1 MTVNDLAKRTI
12 QPVGWRKD
20 NSRIPEEHLND
31 ILESATNM
39 PAALLTLPTKKP
51 FKIWVPH
58 REDELD
64 NALSCA
70 SIWAMHQC
78 QDQTFRNAS
87 TVLVYM
93 LTEPEHLDYKTDKVD
108 LSSRRHGESNI
119 PRNEIMDE
127 LIQQD
132 WNKTKELIDSQLQ
145 LEKTKKTNKDYSQR
159 PMLLNPFT
167 GWNAEHTSNLN
178 ITMGMAMGAVSL
190 RCRELGY
197 YCQFYTAYRQT
208 VDWHNEYGNKFH
220 KDGKWFPYMI
230 QIIGTKPEA
239 GKMSSRL
246 NMKHID
252 DTTHTIDPN
261 TKADTDPV
269 NDVDQG
275 IEIFKPKVYNKF
287 VIAKERKIPPSQ
299 IEFFMKHYGQYTDD
313 PKSLFQEAFADRV
326 TGWEKFFDAWTA
338 KHNN

>member
-1 MTVNDLAKRTI
+1 MTVNDLAKRTV
-12 QPVGWRKD
+12 QPVGWKRD
-20 NSRIPEEHLND
+20 NTKIPEEHLND

-70 SIWAMHQC
+70 SVWAMDQC

-93 LTEPEHLDYKTDKVD
+93 LTEPEHLDYKQDKVD
-108 LSSRRHGESNI
+108 LSTRGKGESNI
-119 PRNEIMDE
+119 PQDDIMDE

-132 WNKTKELIDSQLQ
+132 WSKTKDLIDSQLQ
-145 LEKTKKTNKDYSQR
+145 IEKTKKANNNYNQR
-159 PMLLNPFT
+159 PMFMNPFT
-167 GWNAEHTSNLN
+167 GWNSEHLSGLN
-178 ITMGMAMGAVSL
+178 ITLGMAMGAVSL

-208 VDWHNEYGNKFH
+208 VDWHNEYGNKFQ

-252 DTTHTIDPN
+252 NTSHTIDPN

-275 IEIFKPKVYNKF
+275 IEIFKPKVYRQF
-287 VIAKERKIPPSQ
+287 VTQEERKIPPKQ
-299 IEFFMKHYGQYTDD
+299 IEFFMKHYGQHTND
-313 PKSLFQEAFADRV
+313 PKGLFATAFAGRV
-326 TGWEKFFDAWTA
+326 KDCDATFERWSK
-338 KHNN
+338 KH